1 MCSPSRRRFSPLFAC
16 LASTA
21 AALAV
26 ALAAC
31 SSASSG
37 DDEADAHVG
46 SDASVDRARLAQP
59 LRPPASCEVVIET
72 PELLTGVHVTEGS
85 PLTFSSNPPASGP
98 HYPIWPAFKEYDK
111 PVDRGYLV
119 HAMEHG
125 AVVLFYKCDGAT
137 CGPIVE
143 GLRKVRDAVATDP
156 SCDTATR
163 VRVVIVP
170 DPLLD
175 VPVAAAT
182 WGWTYKAACLDL
194 PTLTAFAKE
203 HVNQGTEDTCASGKT
218 F

>member
-1 MCSPSRRRFSPLFAC
+1 MRTSRFWFLAC
-16 LASTA
+16 LTTTVA
-21 AALAV
+21 AACAGGA
-26 ALAAC
+26 ALTAC
-31 SSASSG
+31 SSSSSG
-37 DDEADAHVG
+37 DDADPHVG

-59 LRPPASCEVVIET
+59 IRPPASCEVVIDT
-72 PELLTGVHVTEGS
+72 PELLSGTHVTEGS
-85 PLTFSSNPPASGP
+85 PLSFNSNPPASGP

-125 AVVLFYKCDGAT
+125 AVVLFYKCEGAA
-137 CGPIVE
+137 CGPIVD
-143 GLRKVRDAVATDP
+143 GLRKVRDAIPTDP
-156 SCDTATR
+156 SCDPTTR
-163 VRVVIVP
+163 VRVLIVP

-194 PTLTAFAKE
+194 PTLTAFARD